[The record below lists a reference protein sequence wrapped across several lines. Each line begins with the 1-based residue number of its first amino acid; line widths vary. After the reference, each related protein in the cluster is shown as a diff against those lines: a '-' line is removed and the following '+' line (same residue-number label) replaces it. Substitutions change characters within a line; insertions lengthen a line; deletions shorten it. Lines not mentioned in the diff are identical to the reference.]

1 MIQHRSITDRELLR
15 MIRGYTIRFGGNASL
30 KIYGTLHCRSG
41 KRMKKMNRV
50 FFRSETEAIRLGY
63 RPCAHCMRA
72 AYQQWK
78 LSKKQVE

>member
-1 MIQHRSITDRELLR
+1 MIKHSDITGRELLR
-15 MIRGYTIRFGGNASL
+15 MIHRYTINFGGNTSL

-41 KRMKKMNRV
+41 KRMKKVNRV
-50 FFRSETEAIRLGY
+50 FFQNEAEAIAHGY

-72 AYQQWK
+72 AYRQWK

>member
-1 MIQHRSITDRELLR
+1 MIQHNTITNRELLR
-15 MIRGYTIRFGGNASL
+15 MIRGYSICFGGNASL

-41 KRMKKMNRV
+41 KRMKKANRV
-50 FFRSETEAIRLGY
+50 FFQSEAEAITQGY
-63 RPCAHCMRA
+63 RPCAHCMHS